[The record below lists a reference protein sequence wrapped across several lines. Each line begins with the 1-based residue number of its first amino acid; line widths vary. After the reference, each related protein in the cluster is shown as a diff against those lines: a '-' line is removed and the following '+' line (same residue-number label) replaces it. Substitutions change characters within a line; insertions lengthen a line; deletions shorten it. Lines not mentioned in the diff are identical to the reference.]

1 MELQGEVIE
10 IIYKNEINSYCIA
23 VLNIDKDW
31 IKSGN
36 KQSDQMDLL
45 SMEKEIDKLDNET
58 TIVGYLPFVNIGDTL
73 KVVGKFVEHQ
83 EYGRQFKVDTFEKK
97 MPQTT
102 KALER
107 YLANCG
113 IKGVGPATA
122 KHIVDMFGEDT
133 LNVFKFEPEKLSRVK
148 GITKDKA
155 VEIAN
160 TFIENWEVWQ
170 LVGFLDKFGIGPQ
183 SAEKIYKALGANA
196 IEEIEAN
203 PYILIDL
210 VNKVNFTQIDK
221 TALGLGIEY
230 NNEKRIRSGI
240 KHALLLMTYNG
251 HCCARYESLVEF
263 VKKLLNVSENEIE
276 DCLIN
281 MKAKEDIVLEE
292 RDEAEWVYLY
302 QYYKAEQEV
311 AERLIDLNTYK
322 NIKKIDRFDK
332 ELKLFEKKSSIE
344 LSEKQ
349 IEAIRAINEN
359 NVCVITGGPGTGKTT
374 IIKTIIDIF
383 KHNEMKPVLCAPT
396 GRAAKKM
403 TETTGND
410 AKTLHRLL
418 EIGKFSD
425 EDQGLNVEISVA
437 PIDGDI
443 VIVDEMSMVDLF
455 LMNYLCKALY
465 KGTKLVLVGDID
477 QLPSVGP
484 GNVLKDIIE
493 SGKITTIRLNKI
505 FRQAARSKIIVN
517 AHRVNE
523 GIGFITKQ
531 EIQDMN
537 MIIDNSVE
545 SKSEED
551 REINRKN
558 TDKITN
564 IFLDDFFFVDQR
576 DKEKILYNII
586 TLSGERLKKYGDY
599 DFLKNIQVITPTK
612 KGELGTKELNKILQQ
627 TVNPWTETKNEK
639 KFGDNTFRE
648 GDRIMQIKNNYDIY
662 WEKKEPYFES
672 GSGVFN
678 GEFGTINIIDDFNK
692 QIKIKFDDEKE
703 VWYQYNE
710 LEQIEHAYA
719 ITVHKAQGSEFDVVI
734 MPISQTAPMLLTRN
748 LLYTGMTRAK
758 KLLIIIGNKN
768 IVDFMI
774 NNSDNKKRNTGLA
787 YKLRTR
793 NSGVVERRY

>member
-1 MELQGEVIE
+1 MELEGEVIE
-10 IIYKNEINSYCIA
+10 IIYKNETNSYCIA
-23 VLNIDKDW
+23 VLQLDKNSM
-31 IKSGN
+31 KAGN
-36 KQSDQMDLL
+36 KKTEQISML
-45 SMEKEIDKLDNET
+45 SIDEEEIDKLDSET
-58 TIVGYLPFVNIGDTL
+58 TIVGYLPFVNVGDTL
-73 KVVGKFVEHQ
+73 KVVGNFVEHP
-83 EYGRQFKVDTFEKK
+83 EYGKQFKVNIFEKK

-122 KHIVDMFGEDT
+122 QNIVNMFGEDT
-133 LNVFKFEPEKLSRVK
+133 LNVFKFEPEKLAQVK
-148 GITKDKA
+148 GISKDKA
-155 VEIAN
+155 LEIAT

-183 SAEKIYKALGANA
+183 SAEQIYKKLGVNA
-196 IEEIEAN
+196 IEQIEAN

-210 VNKVNFTQIDK
+210 VAKVNFEQIDK
-221 TALGLGIEY
+221 MALDLGIEY

-240 KHALLLMTYNG
+240 KHALILMTYNG
-251 HCCARYESLVEF
+251 HCCTRYENLVEF
-263 VKKLLNVSENEIE
+263 VKKLLKVSENEIE
-276 DCLIN
+276 DTLIN

-292 RDEAEWVYLY
+292 RDGSEWVYLY
-302 QYYKAEQEV
+302 DYYKAEDEITR
-311 AERLIDLNTYK
+311 RLIDLDNYS
-322 NIKKIDRFDK
+322 NIKKIDKFDK

-344 LSEKQ
+344 LSERQ
-349 IEAIRAINEN
+349 IEAIKAINEN

-403 TETTGND
+403 TETTGEE

-418 EIGKFSD
+418 EIGKVSD
-425 EDQGLNVEISVA
+425 ENQGYNTDISVA

-465 KGTKLVLVGDID
+465 KGTKLVLVGDVD

-493 SGKITTIRLNKI
+493 SERITTITLNKI

-523 GIGFITKQ
+523 GRGFITKQ
-531 EIQDMN
+531 EIEDMT
-537 MIIDNSVE
+537 DN
-545 SKSEED
+545 
-551 REINRKN
+551 
-558 TDKITN
+558 T
-564 IFLDDFFFVDQR
+564 FLDDFFYVDER
-576 DKEKILYNII
+576 NKEKILYNII
-586 TLSGERLKKYGDY
+586 TLSGERLKNYGNY

-627 TVNPWTETKNEK
+627 TVNPSSETKSEK
-639 KFGDNTFRE
+639 KYGDSIFRE

-662 WEKKEPYFES
+662 WERKEPYFES

-678 GEFGTINIIDDFNK
+678 GEFGNISLIDDFNK
-692 QIKIKFDDEKE
+692 QVKIRFDDDKE

-748 LLYTGMTRAK
+748 LLYTGMTRAR
-758 KLLIIIGNKN
+758 KLLIVIGNKN
-768 IVDFMI
+768 IIDFMI
-774 NNSDNKKRNTGLA
+774 NNADNKLRNTGLA
-787 YKLRTR
+787 YKLKNLFLGTEEK
-793 NSGVVERRY
+793 NKF

>member
-10 IIYKNEINSYCIA
+10 IIYKNELNSYCIA
-23 VLNIDKDW
+23 VL
-31 IKSGN
+31 
-36 KQSDQMDLL
+36 
-45 SMEKEIDKLDNET
+45 KLDKSEIKKQLANIEDEALEIAYKELDDET

-73 KVVGKFVEHQ
+73 KVIGKIVEHQ
-83 EYGRQFKVDTFEKK
+83 EYGKQVKVDTFEKM

-113 IKGVGPATA
+113 IKGIGPATA
-122 KHIVDMFGEDT
+122 KHIVDTFGEDT
-133 LNVFKFEPEKLSRVK
+133 INIFKFEPTKLAQIK

-155 VEIAN
+155 VEIAT

-183 SAEKIYKALGANA
+183 SAEKIYKALGINA
-196 IEEIEAN
+196 MEEIEAN
-203 PYILIDL
+203 PYLLIDL
-210 VNKVNFTQIDK
+210 VNKVNFEQIDK
-221 TALGLGIEY
+221 MALGIGIEY

-240 KHALLLMTYNG
+240 KHALLLATYNG
-251 HCCARYESLVEF
+251 HCCTKYEGLIEF
-263 VKKLLNVSENEIE
+263 VEKLLNVNENEIE
-276 DCLIN
+276 DTLIN
-281 MKAKEDIVLEE
+281 MKSKEEIVFEE
-292 RDEAEWVYLY
+292 RDEEEWVYLY
-302 QYYKAEQEV
+302 EYYKAEEDV
-311 AERLIDLNTYK
+311 AKRLIDLDSYR
-322 NIKKIDRFDK
+322 NIKKIDRFEK
-332 ELKLFEKKSSIE
+332 ELAKFEKISSIE

-349 IEAIRAINEN
+349 IEAIKAINEN

-374 IIKTIIDIF
+374 IIKTIIEIF
-383 KHNEMKPVLCAPT
+383 KSNEMKPVLCAPT

-403 TETTGND
+403 TETTGEE

-418 EIGKFSD
+418 EIGKLS
-425 EDQGLNVEISVA
+425 EDGQKINTNISVA

-493 SGKITTIRLNKI
+493 SGRITTITLNKI

-523 GIGFITKQ
+523 GMGFITKE
-531 EIQDMN
+531 EISDSSLN
-537 MIIDNSVE
+537 
-545 SKSEED
+545 
-551 REINRKN
+551 
-558 TDKITN
+558 
-564 IFLDDFFFVDQR
+564 DFFFVDEKNK
-576 DKEKILYNII
+576 DKILYNVI
-586 TLSGERLKKYGDY
+586 TLSGERLKNYGDY
-599 DFLKNIQVITPTK
+599 DFFKNIQVITPTK
-612 KGELGTKELNKILQQ
+612 KGELGTKELNKLLQQ
-627 TVNPWTETKNEK
+627 TVNPPAESKKER
-639 KFGDNTFRE
+639 KFGDSIFRE

-678 GEFGTINIIDDFNK
+678 GEFGTIQIIDEFNK
-692 QIKIKFDDEKE
+692 QIKIKYDDEKE
-703 VWYQYNE
+703 AWYQFSE

-719 ITVHKAQGSEFDVVI
+719 ITVHKAQ
-734 MPISQTAPMLLTRN
+734 R
-748 LLYTGMTRAK
+748 
-758 KLLIIIGNKN
+758 
-768 IVDFMI
+768 
-774 NNSDNKKRNTGLA
+774 KR
-787 YKLRTR
+787 
-793 NSGVVERRY
+793 V

>member
-1 MELQGEVIE
+1 MELEGEVIE
-10 IIYKNEINSYCIA
+10 IIYKNETNSYCIA
-23 VLNIDKDW
+23 VLQLDKNSM
-31 IKSGN
+31 KSKN
-36 KQSDQMDLL
+36 KQSEQISML
-45 SMEKEIDKLDNET
+45 SIDEEEIDKLNSET
-58 TIVGYLPFVNIGDTL
+58 TIVGYLPFVNVGDTL
-73 KVVGKFVEHQ
+73 KVTGNFVEHP
-83 EYGRQFKVDTFEKK
+83 EYGKQFKINVFEKK

-113 IKGVGPATA
+113 IKGIGPATA
-122 KHIVDMFGEDT
+122 KNIVTMFGEDT
-133 LNVFKFEPEKLSRVK
+133 LNVFKFEPEKLARVK
-148 GITKDKA
+148 GISKDKA
-155 VEIAN
+155 LEIAT

-183 SAEKIYKALGANA
+183 SAEQIYKKLGVNA
-196 IEEIEAN
+196 IEQIEAN

-210 VNKVNFTQIDK
+210 VAKVNFEQIDK
-221 TALGLGIEY
+221 MALDLGIEY

-240 KHALLLMTYNG
+240 KHALILMTYNG
-251 HCCARYESLVEF
+251 HCCTRYENLVEF
-263 VKKLLNVSENEIE
+263 VKKLLKVSENEIE
-276 DCLIN
+276 DTLIN

-292 RDEAEWVYLY
+292 RDGSEWVYLY
-302 QYYKAEQEV
+302 DYYKAEDEITR
-311 AERLIDLNTYK
+311 RLIDLDNYS
-322 NIKKIDRFDK
+322 NIKKIDKFDK

-344 LSEKQ
+344 LSERQ
-349 IEAIRAINEN
+349 IEAIKAINEN

-403 TETTGND
+403 TETTGEE

-418 EIGKFSD
+418 EIGKVSD
-425 EDQGLNVEISVA
+425 ENQGYNTDISVA

-465 KGTKLVLVGDID
+465 KGTKLVLVGDVD

-493 SGKITTIRLNKI
+493 SERITTITLNKI

-523 GIGFITKQ
+523 GRGFITKQ
-531 EIQDMN
+531 EIEDMT
-537 MIIDNSVE
+537 DN
-545 SKSEED
+545 
-551 REINRKN
+551 
-558 TDKITN
+558 T
-564 IFLDDFFFVDQR
+564 FLDDFFYVDER
-576 DKEKILYNII
+576 NKEKILYNII
-586 TLSGERLKKYGDY
+586 TLSDERLKNYGNY

-627 TVNPWTETKNEK
+627 TVNPSSETKSEK
-639 KFGDNTFRE
+639 KYGDSIFRE

-662 WEKKEPYFES
+662 WERKEPYFES

-678 GEFGTINIIDDFNK
+678 GEFGNISLIDDFNK
-692 QIKIKFDDEKE
+692 QVKIRFDDDKE

-748 LLYTGMTRAK
+748 LLYTGMTRAR
-758 KLLIIIGNKN
+758 KLLIVIGNKN
-768 IVDFMI
+768 IIDFMI
-774 NNSDNKKRNTGLA
+774 NNADNKLRNTGLA
-787 YKLRTR
+787 YKLKNLFLGTEEK
-793 NSGVVERRY
+793 NKF

>member
-45 SMEKEIDKLDNET
+45 SMEREIDKLDNET

-221 TALGLGIEY
+221 MALGLGIEY

-251 HCCARYESLVEF
+251 HCCTRYESLVEF